1 MRQIN
6 IFGAPLELDP
16 KVNVFTSPDHQ
27 LTEHTVLE
35 VLREA
40 TTTGVLA
47 KLGTDPDT
55 AIENARGARELLR
68 QLDQDAVHR
77 ANQRAQQCV
86 LDVARSVTNQGSLK
100 AAFLNLGL
108 GVEKALDVRCDQNSP
123 VVAVIPDIAATSQ
136 PLIQRGVIPAI
147 TQAFPE
153 VQLVASSCSPM
164 ILTGLDAGQIHVIQ
178 GEVNRSQKVVSNQQ
192 STRGWTA
199 DEVLRVYL
207 GVDHPTDA
215 TTATTADAARE
226 LHDLL
231 NQKSPQDPKARDQR
245 DRRIAELR
253 RMANPTIEHGSPRA
267 AEDARFLACLKRI
280 LAEHTPENQAAGR
293 MEDPRPG
300 RA

>member
-1 MRQIN
+1 M
-6 IFGAPLELDP
+6 
-16 KVNVFTSPDHQ
+16 V
-27 LTEHTVLE
+27 
-35 VLREA
+35 
-40 TTTGVLA
+40 
-47 KLGTDPDT
+47 
-55 AIENARGARELLR
+55 
-68 QLDQDAVHR
+68 
-77 ANQRAQQCV
+77 
-86 LDVARSVTNQGSLK
+86 
-100 AAFLNLGL
+100 
-108 GVEKALDVRCDQNSP
+108 
-123 VVAVIPDIAATSQ
+123 VIPDIAADAH
-136 PLIQRGVIPAI
+136 PLIQQGVIPAI
-147 TQAFPE
+147 TKAFPE

-164 ILTGLDAGQIHVIQ
+164 VLLGLDAGQIHVVQ

-215 TTATTADAARE
+215 TTADAARE

-231 NQKSPQDPKARDQR
+231 NQKSPQDPKAREQR
-245 DRRIAELR
+245 DRHIAELR

-280 LAEHTPENQAAGR
+280 LAEHTPENQAAGQ